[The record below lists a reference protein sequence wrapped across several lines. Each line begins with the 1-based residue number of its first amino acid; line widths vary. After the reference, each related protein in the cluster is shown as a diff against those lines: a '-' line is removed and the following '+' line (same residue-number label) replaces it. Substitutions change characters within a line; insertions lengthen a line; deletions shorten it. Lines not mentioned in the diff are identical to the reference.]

1 MARTWIGRKM
11 EAPSMTEQSLFDY
24 IKGKYLEDLEKSGD
38 AFEYIDATSNGYRLK
53 IELKCRHTHYDEL
66 ILEKDKYESL
76 MQQADKLGF
85 TPFYINST
93 PQGIYAFNLR
103 KITVT
108 WTTRRLPASTYNK
121 TAPVDKEIALLHID
135 KAVKL

>member
-1 MARTWIGRKM
+1 M
-11 EAPSMTEQSLFDY
+11 EKSTMTEQSLFDY
-24 IKGKYLEDLEKSGD
+24 IKATYLEDLEKSEHVY
-38 AFEYIDATSNGYRLK
+38 EYIDATSNGYRLT

-76 MQQADKLGF
+76 IGRANELGF

-93 PQGIYAFNLR
+93 PEGIYAFNLR
-103 KITVT
+103 KIKVT
-108 WTTRRLPASTYNK
+108 FTTKRLPAK
-121 TAPVDKEIALLHID
+121 TFWDGLTIDKEIALLHID

>member
-1 MARTWIGRKM
+1 M
-11 EAPSMTEQSLFDY
+11 ERSTMTEQGLFDY
-24 IKGKYLEDLEKSGD
+24 IKETYLEDLQKSEHTY
-38 AFEYIDATSNGYRLK
+38 EYIDATSYGYRLS

-76 MQQADKLGF
+76 MQQANELGF

-103 KITVT
+103 KIKVT
-108 WTTRRLPASTYNK
+108 WTTKRLPSSTVDNG
-121 TAPVDKEIALLHID
+121 PDVDKEIALLHID

>member
-1 MARTWIGRKM
+1 
-11 EAPSMTEQSLFDY
+11 MTEQGLFDY
-24 IKGKYLEDLEKSGD
+24 IKGTYLEDLEKSEHTY
-38 AFEYIDATSNGYRLK
+38 EYLDATSTGYRLA

-76 MQQADKLGF
+76 MDRANDLGF

-108 WTTRRLPASTYNK
+108 FTTKRLPSSTVDNG
-121 TAPVDKEIALLHID
+121 PVVDKKVALLHID

>member
-1 MARTWIGRKM
+1 
-11 EAPSMTEQSLFDY
+11 MTEQGLFDY
-24 IKGKYLEDLEKSGD
+24 IKETYLEDLVKSEHTY
-38 AFEYIDATSNGYRLK
+38 EYIDATSNGYRLV
-53 IELKCRHTHYDEL
+53 IELKCRHIHYDDL

-76 MQQADKLGF
+76 MQQAEALGF

-93 PQGIYAFNLR
+93 PEGIYAFNLR

-108 WTTRRLPASTYNK
+108 FSTKRLPSSTVDNG
-121 TAPVDKEIALLHID
+121 PVIDKKVALLHID

>member
-1 MARTWIGRKM
+1 
-11 EAPSMTEQSLFDY
+11 MTEQGLFDY
-24 IKGKYLEDLEKSGD
+24 IKETYLEDLQKSEHTY
-38 AFEYIDATSNGYRLK
+38 EYIDATSYGYRLS

-76 MQQADKLGF
+76 MQQANALGF

-108 WTTRRLPASTYNK
+108 WKTKRLPSSTVDNGP
-121 TAPVDKEIALLHID
+121 TVDKEVALLHID

>member
-1 MARTWIGRKM
+1 M
-11 EAPSMTEQSLFDY
+11 ERSTMTEQGLFDY
-24 IKGKYLEDLEKSGD
+24 IKETYLEDLQKSEHTY
-38 AFEYIDATSNGYRLK
+38 EYIDATSYGYRLS

-76 MQQADKLGF
+76 MQQANELGF

-103 KITVT
+103 KIKVT
-108 WTTRRLPASTYNK
+108 WTTRRLPSSTVDNG
-121 TAPVDKEIALLHID
+121 PDVDKEIALLHID

>member
-1 MARTWIGRKM
+1 M
-11 EAPSMTEQSLFDY
+11 ESATMTEQGLFDY
-24 IKGKYLEDLEKSGD
+24 IKETYLEDLQKSEHTY
-38 AFEYIDATSNGYRLK
+38 EYIDATSYGYRLS

-76 MQQADKLGF
+76 MQQANELGF

-93 PQGIYAFNLR
+93 PKGIYAFNLR

-108 WTTRRLPASTYNK
+108 WTTKRLPANTFENG
-121 TAPVDKEIALLHID
+121 PDVDKEIALLHID

>member
-1 MARTWIGRKM
+1 M
-11 EAPSMTEQSLFDY
+11 ENSTMTEQGLFDY
-24 IKGKYLEDLEKSGD
+24 IKETYLEDLQKSEHTY
-38 AFEYIDATSNGYRLK
+38 EYIDATSYGYRLS

-76 MQQADKLGF
+76 MQQANELGF

-93 PQGIYAFNLR
+93 PKGIYAFNLR
-103 KITVT
+103 IIKVT
-108 WTTRRLPASTYNK
+108 WTTKRLPSSTVDNGP
-121 TAPVDKEIALLHID
+121 AIDKEVALLHID

>member
-1 MARTWIGRKM
+1 M
-11 EAPSMTEQSLFDY
+11 ENSTMTEQGLFDY
-24 IKGKYLEDLEKSGD
+24 IKATYLEDLEKSEHVY
-38 AFEYIDATSNGYRLK
+38 EYIDATSNGYRLT

-76 MQQADKLGF
+76 VNRANDLGF

-93 PQGIYAFNLR
+93 PKGIYAFNLR
-103 KITVT
+103 IIKVT
-108 WTTRRLPASTYNK
+108 WTTKRLPSST
-121 TAPVDKEIALLHID
+121 VDNGPAIDKKVALLHID

>member
-1 MARTWIGRKM
+1 M
-11 EAPSMTEQSLFDY
+11 ERSTMTEQRLFDY
-24 IKGKYLEDLEKSGD
+24 IKETYLEDLQKSEHTY
-38 AFEYIDATSNGYRLK
+38 EYIDATSHGYRLS

-76 MQQADKLGF
+76 MQQANELGF

-93 PQGIYAFNLR
+93 PKGIYAFNLR

-108 WTTRRLPASTYNK
+108 WTTKRLPSSTVDNG
-121 TAPVDKEIALLHID
+121 PDIDKEIALLHID

>member
-1 MARTWIGRKM
+1 M
-11 EAPSMTEQSLFDY
+11 ERSTMTEQGLFDY
-24 IKGKYLEDLEKSGD
+24 IKETYLEDLQKSEHTY
-38 AFEYIDATSNGYRLK
+38 EYIDATSYGYRLS

-76 MQQADKLGF
+76 MQQANELGF

-108 WTTRRLPASTYNK
+108 WTTKRLPSSTVENG
-121 TAPVDKEIALLHID
+121 AAIDKEIALLHID
-135 KAVKL
+135 EAVKL

>member
-1 MARTWIGRKM
+1 M
-11 EAPSMTEQSLFDY
+11 EATALTEQELFNY
-24 IKGKYLEDLEKSGD
+24 IKERYLEDLVKSNHTY
-38 AFEYIDATSNGYRLK
+38 EYLDATSHGYRLS

-76 MQQADKLGF
+76 LQQANALGF

-93 PQGIYAFNLR
+93 PKGIYAFNLR
-103 KITVT
+103 KIKVT
-108 WTTRRLPASTYNK
+108 WTTKRLPASTFNK
-121 TAPVDKEIALLHID
+121 GPEIDKEIALLHID

>member
-1 MARTWIGRKM
+1 M
-11 EAPSMTEQSLFDY
+11 ENSTMTEQGLFDY
-24 IKGKYLEDLEKSGD
+24 IKATYLEDLEKSEHTY
-38 AFEYIDATSNGYRLK
+38 EYIDATSTGYRLT

-76 MQQADKLGF
+76 MDRANDLGF

-108 WTTRRLPASTYNK
+108 FTTKRLPSSTVDNG
-121 TAPVDKEIALLHID
+121 PVVDKKVALLHID

>member
-1 MARTWIGRKM
+1 
-11 EAPSMTEQSLFDY
+11 MTEQGLFDY
-24 IKGKYLEDLEKSGD
+24 IKATYLEDLEKSEHVY
-38 AFEYIDATSNGYRLK
+38 EYIDATSNGYRLT

-76 MQQADKLGF
+76 VNRANDLGF

-93 PQGIYAFNLR
+93 PKGIYAFNLR
-103 KITVT
+103 IIKVT
-108 WTTRRLPASTYNK
+108 WTTKRLPSSTVD
-121 TAPVDKEIALLHID
+121 TGPAIDKEVSLLHID

>member
-1 MARTWIGRKM
+1 M
-11 EAPSMTEQSLFDY
+11 EKPRMTEQGLFDY
-24 IKGKYLEDLEKSGD
+24 IKETYLEDLQKSEHTY
-38 AFEYIDATSNGYRLK
+38 EYIDATSYGYRLS

-76 MQQADKLGF
+76 MQQANALGF

-108 WTTRRLPASTYNK
+108 WKTKRLPSSTVDNG
-121 TAPVDKEIALLHID
+121 PVVDKEVALLHID

>member
-1 MARTWIGRKM
+1 
-11 EAPSMTEQSLFDY
+11 MTEKSLFDY
-24 IKGKYLEDLEKSGD
+24 IKGKYVEDLEMSGD
-38 AFEYIDATSNGYRLK
+38 AFEYIDATSQTYRMK
-53 IELKCRHTHYDEL
+53 VELKCRHTHYDEL

-108 WTTRRLPASTYNK
+108 WTTRRLPDPLRT
-121 TAPVDKEIALLHID
+121 
-135 KAVKL
+135 

>member
-1 MARTWIGRKM
+1 
-11 EAPSMTEQSLFDY
+11 MTEQGLFDY
-24 IKGKYLEDLEKSGD
+24 IKARYLEDLEKSEHVY
-38 AFEYIDATSNGYRLK
+38 EYIDATSNGYRLT

-76 MQQADKLGF
+76 VNRANDLGF

-93 PQGIYAFNLR
+93 PKGIYAFNLR
-103 KITVT
+103 IIKVT
-108 WTTRRLPASTYNK
+108 WTTKRLPSSTVDNGP
-121 TAPVDKEIALLHID
+121 AIDKEVALLHID

>member
-1 MARTWIGRKM
+1 M
-11 EAPSMTEQSLFDY
+11 ETSTMTEQGLFDY
-24 IKGKYLEDLEKSGD
+24 IKATYLEDLEKSEHTY
-38 AFEYIDATSNGYRLK
+38 EYIDATSTGYRLT

-66 ILEKDKYESL
+66 ILEKDKYEAL
-76 MQQADKLGF
+76 MDRANDLGF

-93 PQGIYAFNLR
+93 PNGIYAFNLR

-108 WTTRRLPASTYNK
+108 FTTRRLPSNTVDNGPAINK
-121 TAPVDKEIALLHID
+121 KVALLHID

>member
-1 MARTWIGRKM
+1 
-11 EAPSMTEQSLFDY
+11 MTEQGLFDY
-24 IKGKYLEDLEKSGD
+24 IKETYLEDLQKSEHTY
-38 AFEYIDATSNGYRLK
+38 EYIDATSYGYRLS

-66 ILEKDKYESL
+66 ILEKDKYKSL
-76 MQQADKLGF
+76 MQQANELGF

-103 KITVT
+103 KIKVT
-108 WTTRRLPASTYNK
+108 WTTKRLPSSTVDNG
-121 TAPVDKEIALLHID
+121 PDVDKEIALLHID

>member
-1 MARTWIGRKM
+1 
-11 EAPSMTEQSLFDY
+11 MTEQGLFDY
-24 IKGKYLEDLEKSGD
+24 IKETYLEDLEKSEHTY
-38 AFEYIDATSNGYRLK
+38 EYIDATSYGYRLS

-76 MQQADKLGF
+76 MQQAHALGF

-108 WTTRRLPASTYNK
+108 WKTKRLPSSTVDNG
-121 TAPVDKEIALLHID
+121 PVVDKEIALLHID